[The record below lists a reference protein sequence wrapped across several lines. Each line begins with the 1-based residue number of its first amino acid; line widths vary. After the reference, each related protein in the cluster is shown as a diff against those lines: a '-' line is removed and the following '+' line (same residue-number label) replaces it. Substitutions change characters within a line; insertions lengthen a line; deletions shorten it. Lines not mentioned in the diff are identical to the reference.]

1 MNYTLPTGLNCRPG
15 IKEVVLRLQTGR
27 REAMASPFQSV
38 HQAMPRLASDAH
50 SLRHLDEA
58 VSLETRS
65 NDTSGTAGLSTIARV
80 MLLLL
85 LHLVAHTVLTDS
97 QAPV

>member
-1 MNYTLPTGLNCRPG
+1 MSYRLPTGLHCRPG
-15 IKEVVLRLQTGR
+15 IKPVVLRLQTGR

-50 SLRHLDEA
+50 SPKHLDEA

-65 NDTSGTAGLSTIARV
+65 NDTSGTAGLSSVPRV
-80 MLLLL
+80 MPILLLL
-85 LHLVAHTVLTDS
+85 LLLVHLVAS
-97 QAPV
+97 ACAE